1 MSIKSLDELMNIRKK
16 HEENVSLR
24 DNDNSAQT
32 KLLVGMATCGIASGA
47 RETLNEL
54 LKEIKAQELDNVKVV
69 QVGCLGYCHSEPTV
83 EVNVPGEDPILY
95 GPVTVDRVKELVERH
110 IINHEIIEELV
121 INQNFDRA

>member
-24 DNDNSAQT
+24 DNNNSSQT

-54 LKEIKAQELDNVKVV
+54 LKEIKAQDLDNVKVV

>member
-24 DNDNSAQT
+24 DNNNNSQT

-54 LKEIKAQELDNVKVV
+54 LKEIKAQGLDTVKIV

-83 EVNVPGEDPILY
+83 EINVPGEDPILY

>member
-1 MSIKSLDELMNIRKK
+1 MGIKSLDELMNIRKK

-24 DNDNSAQT
+24 DSDTDGQI

-54 LKEIKAQELDNVKVV
+54 LKELKAQEISNVKVV

-83 EVNVPGEDPILY
+83 QVNVPGQDPILY
-95 GPVTVDRVKELVERH
+95 GPVTTERVKELIERH
-110 IINHEIIEELV
+110 IKNHEIIEELV

>member
-24 DNDNSAQT
+24 DNDNNSQT

-54 LKEIKAQELDNVKVV
+54 LKEIKAQGIDNVKVV

-83 EVNVPGEDPILY
+83 EVNIPGQDSILY
-95 GPVTVDRVKELVERH
+95 GPVTVDRVKELVQRH
-110 IINHEIIEELV
+110 IVNHEIIEELV

>member
-24 DNDNSAQT
+24 DNDNSSQT

-54 LKEIKAQELDNVKVV
+54 LKEIKAQGLDNVKVV

-83 EVNVPGEDPILY
+83 EVNIPGQDPILY
-95 GPVTVDRVKELVERH
+95 GPVTVDRVKELVDRH
-110 IINHEIIEELV
+110 IVNHEIIEELV

>member
-24 DNDNSAQT
+24 DNNNNSQT

-54 LKEIKAQELDNVKVV
+54 LKEIKAQGLDNVKIV

>member
-24 DNDNSAQT
+24 DNNNNSQT

-54 LKEIKAQELDNVKVV
+54 LKEIKAQGLDNVKIV

-83 EVNVPGEDPILY
+83 EINVPGEDPILY

>member
-24 DNDNSAQT
+24 DNNNNSQT

-54 LKEIKAQELDNVKVV
+54 LKEIKAQGLDNVKIV

-83 EVNVPGEDPILY
+83 EINVPGEDPILY
-95 GPVTVDRVKELVERH
+95 GPVTVDRVK
-110 IINHEIIEELV
+110 
-121 INQNFDRA
+121 

>member
-24 DNDNSAQT
+24 DNNNNSQT

>member
-24 DNDNSAQT
+24 DNDNNSQT

-54 LKEIKAQELDNVKVV
+54 LKEIKAQGIDNVKIV

-83 EVNVPGEDPILY
+83 EVNVPGQDAILY
-95 GPVTVDRVKELVERH
+95 GPVTVDRVKELVQRH
-110 IINHEIIEELV
+110 IVNHEIIEELV

>member
-24 DNDNSAQT
+24 DNDNSSQT

-54 LKEIKAQELDNVKVV
+54 LKEIKAQGLDNVKIV

-83 EVNVPGEDPILY
+83 EINVPGEDPILY